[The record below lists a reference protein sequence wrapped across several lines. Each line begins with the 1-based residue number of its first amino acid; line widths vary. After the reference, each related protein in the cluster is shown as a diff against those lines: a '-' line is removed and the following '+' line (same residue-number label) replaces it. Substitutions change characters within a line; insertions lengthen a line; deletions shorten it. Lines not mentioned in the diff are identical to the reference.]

1 MWSWLRRDRQDRSAA
16 HPAEPTEADQMLAES
31 QRTLAKVDRAAERR
45 APIFAEAAG
54 HVAQNGIAADV
65 QRSWKMKGTA
75 A

>member
-1 MWSWLRRDRQDRSAA
+1 
-16 HPAEPTEADQMLAES
+16 MLAES